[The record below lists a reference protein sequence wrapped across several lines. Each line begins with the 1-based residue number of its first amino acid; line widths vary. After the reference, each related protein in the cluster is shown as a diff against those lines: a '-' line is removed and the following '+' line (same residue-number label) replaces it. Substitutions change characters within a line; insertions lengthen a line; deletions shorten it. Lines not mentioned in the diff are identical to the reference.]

1 MDKDIVQGV
10 SYFKY
15 ETQPIKTNEIYTI
28 LYIAISTTTL
38 IILNGINAVM
48 IFKLNNSDYDYS
60 CNVIFAIQ

>member
-28 LYIAISTTTL
+28 LYML
-38 IILNGINAVM
+38 K
-48 IFKLNNSDYDYS
+48 KLNKRRKITQD
-60 CNVIFAIQ
+60 